1 MNEIDVAISG
11 KAFSLV
17 LRYVAL
23 CVFCAMRLTK
33 RNNEPVIRFEFNFLD
48 TGNCLVVHDL
58 PIEVLRPEFAWSEPT
73 LPDPDSRLVLTQPMR
88 KLSLF
93 IERLRQMGVPEIA
106 VTISHSETFADIRL
120 SGVSDSI
127 RTSVRVHKQPHLPPT
142 TELGDFPDV
151 VQITVTLSGF
161 SFILSRL
168 SSVDQMSRC
177 LIMVSEEK
185 YLSVLSQLPNQLG
198 CVACI
203 TPAIIP

>member
-1 MNEIDVAISG
+1 
-11 KAFSLV
+11 L
-17 LRYVAL
+17 
-23 CVFCAMRLTK
+23 
-33 RNNEPVIRFEFNFLD
+33 PV
-48 TGNCLVVHDL
+48 
-58 PIEVLRPEFAWSEPT
+58 EVLRPEFAWSEPT

-88 KLSLF
+88 KLSHF
-93 IERLRQMGVPEIA
+93 IERLRQMGVPEIG
-106 VTISHSETFADIRL
+106 VTISHSEAFADIRL
-120 SGVSDSI
+120 SGISDSV
-127 RTSVRVHKQPHLPPT
+127 RTSVRVHKQPLLDQT
-142 TELGDFPDV
+142 RELGEIPDA

-203 TPAIIP
+203 TPAILP